1 MLIGCKC
8 VWTRVKVSPGDV
20 TWWGGT
26 RSDLESVWAGKQR
39 KRLWLGW
46 FLTDEDGVLTQLN
59 IFTSRRIT
67 FSLRML
73 LLGFYTPSINH
84 ITAVFVCSPSL
95 FWSLILIQNICR
107 SWSLFRSWTL
117 FRSWSLFRSCFQTS
131 VLQLNNKIPKQ
142 LCIFPLICCSTR
154 PRLFVFFY
162 VYCSWKCSFPTVQSV
177 VLFAPYS
184 CTLDFNK
191 MMTVRINC
199 WLSALIRG
207 CLRAA
212 CLLWRQRAGYFTVC
226 VQKCADAVSWAA
238 LVVFNYAV
246 MDRLKSMI
254 RPLADIYSRLRVN
267 FPASLFLST
276 LNSSHFLLG
285 NRWET
290 GRRGNEQEE
299 RQTLCKQWR
308 LLKKLLISPSVC
320 LHAIIQELCGSRL
333 TQISCG

>member
-1 MLIGCKC
+1 MVLDRWRWCFDTVEYIYIQTDHLQPQDAPVGFSY
-8 VWTRVKVSPGDV
+8 SPV
-20 TWWGGT
+20 
-26 RSDLESVWAGKQR
+26 
-39 KRLWLGW
+39 
-46 FLTDEDGVLTQLN
+46 
-59 IFTSRRIT
+59 
-67 FSLRML
+67 
-73 LLGFYTPSINH
+73 NH
-84 ITAVFVCSPSL
+84 ITAVCCVLSFLVLVFNLNPEYL
-95 FWSLILIQNICR
+95 QI
-107 SWSLFRSWTL
+107 WSLFRSDHCSDL
-117 FRSWSLFRSCFQTS
+117 NSDQICCSDLNSDQDLLFRSCFLTS
-131 VLQLNNKIPKQ
+131 VLQLSQMKTSKIPKQ
-142 LCIFPLICCSTR
+142 SCIFPLICCSTR
-154 PRLFVFFY
+154 LRLFVFFY
-162 VYCSWKCSFPTVQSV
+162 VYCSWKCAFPTVQSG

-212 CLLWRQRAGYFTVC
+212 CLLSGQRAGYFTVC
-226 VQKCADAVSWAA
+226 VQKCADAVSLAA

-267 FPASLFLST
+267 FPASLILST

-320 LHAIIQELCGSRL
+320 LHAIVQELCSFTL